1 MRIYVSRSGQTFGP
15 YTIEEAKSF
24 LGTNQLLA
32 SDFALIEG
40 SSEWKSLPEILSQ
53 AQTDPQPEIPFQ
65 SQEKLHVVA
74 NQNQEKQKSEA
85 LEESPKVSESKIKK
99 KSDSSKKVQK
109 IRKSKGGQIIMVA
122 QEKSFFSKILSVAFI
137 FILLFLLAIG
147 GIVGAYFAMPSKVG
161 PILGRFGL
169 EMDNLIEDSGNE
181 SSSSEMKNPS
191 EIMLSEDS
199 WNTLRSSGIRIQ
211 SVVGEKGV
219 QVISSVDPDLA
230 MKDDDLEKL
239 MIIAPHIISLD
250 LTDSKV
256 TNAGLEYIVKMP
268 NLKKLVLEGTK
279 GVDSSAIFKLK
290 TLSSLQHLNLIRL
303 KLDPTAIDAL
313 IGLEPIQEVYLFETG
328 LGEADIKRLKN
339 SRPKV
344 FINSG

>member
-1 MRIYVSRSGQTFGP
+1 
-15 YTIEEAKSF
+15 
-24 LGTNQLLA
+24 
-32 SDFALIEG
+32 
-40 SSEWKSLPEILSQ
+40 
-53 AQTDPQPEIPFQ
+53 
-65 SQEKLHVVA
+65 
-74 NQNQEKQKSEA
+74 
-85 LEESPKVSESKIKK
+85 
-99 KSDSSKKVQK
+99 
-109 IRKSKGGQIIMVA
+109 MVA

-169 EMDNLIEDSGNE
+169 EMDNLIEVSGNE